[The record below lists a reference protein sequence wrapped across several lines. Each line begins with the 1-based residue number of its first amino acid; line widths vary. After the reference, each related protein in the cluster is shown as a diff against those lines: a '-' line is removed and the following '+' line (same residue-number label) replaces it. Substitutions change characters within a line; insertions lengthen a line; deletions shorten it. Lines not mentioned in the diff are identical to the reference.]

1 LEASK
6 RQLPPAASSVVLVD
20 TNILVYLMIEG
31 DRTPAAQELYE
42 RDADWRSEAFVMVE
56 FSNVLA
62 TYVRS
67 KALTYERAIKLLEKA
82 LALVPMLTNVMHAQV
97 LETAAQFGI
106 SAYDARFITLAEQM
120 RAKLVTEDIKLQ
132 VAVPSWTVSLA
143 GAVAC

>member
-1 LEASK
+1 
-6 RQLPPAASSVVLVD
+6 VVLVD

-42 RDADWRSEAFVMVE
+42 RDADWRSEALVMVE

-67 KALTYERAIKLLEKA
+67 KALTYERAIKLLEQA
-82 LALVPMLTNVMHAQV
+82 LALVPMLTNVMHAQA

>member
-1 LEASK
+1 M
-6 RQLPPAASSVVLVD
+6 VLVD

-42 RDADWRSEAFVMVE
+42 RDADWRSEALVMVE

-67 KALTYERAIKLLEKA
+67 KALTYERAIKLLEQA
-82 LALVPMLTNVMHAQV
+82 LALVPMLTNVMHAQA

-132 VAVPSWTVSLA
+132 LAVPSWTVSLA